1 VAIPIECT
9 VIPSNLVS
17 GDLIKIFFEN
27 NNIIDKIEVKGV
39 DEKNRIITIV
49 TTAALF
55 DSIRGKKGSLVVA
68 LPNST
73 PKPQTIS
80 VEQTTGEIE
89 DFKFQRIVR
98 SLKRVEVNDELA
110 NKIVTKV
117 QSKLSKMD
125 PPSFHETNQSSSN

>member
-1 VAIPIECT
+1 MIQSE
-9 VIPSNLVS
+9 
-17 GDLIKIFFEN
+17 
-27 NNIIDKIEVKGV
+27 
-39 DEKNRIITIV
+39 EKK
-49 TTAALF
+49 A
-55 DSIRGKKGSLVVA
+55 SLVVA

-125 PPSFHETNQSSSN
+125 PPVSTRLIKAAVIEEVEKIDIEATKRLRKRKIFGP